1 MMVIAATV
9 QFIQIDRECTVF
21 RLSTLNDKKERNN
34 VDAFTLHIL
43 LLKSTNDNWNVL
55 ITYGNCF
62 LHDKCIINTIVLII
76 DTSVLALL
84 SKLLINHYKFVSRKA
99 DDINDNSKTD
109 NDKCTANNNCNTSS
123 TDDSNSNDIDN
134 NNKKCIDCNDDDMNI
149 TKNNIRKG
157 INNTTMIAS
166 SDDNSIDTSKLG
178 RFMGSVCTQLFCL
191 PLDIESYTV
200 LTTCINGYN
209 KYDTILKAL
218 FKFIC
223 LILYCI
229 FTIDGEYEN
238 LQRARILVDDIILYE
253 SNWNRALRLESYL
266 SSSKQI
272 NAAKMSQILHV
283 M

>member
-1 MMVIAATV
+1 
-9 QFIQIDRECTVF
+9 
-21 RLSTLNDKKERNN
+21 
-34 VDAFTLHIL
+34 
-43 LLKSTNDNWNVL
+43 
-55 ITYGNCF
+55 
-62 LHDKCIINTIVLII
+62 
-76 DTSVLALL
+76 
-84 SKLLINHYKFVSRKA
+84 
-99 DDINDNSKTD
+99 
-109 NDKCTANNNCNTSS
+109 
-123 TDDSNSNDIDN
+123 
-134 NNKKCIDCNDDDMNI
+134 MNI

-191 PLDIESYTV
+191 PLVIESYTV
-200 LTTCINGYN
+200 LTTCINGY
-209 KYDTILKAL
+209 KYDTFLKAL

-238 LQRARILVDDIILYE
+238 LQRARILVDDISLYE

-272 NAAKMSQILHV
+272 NTAKMS